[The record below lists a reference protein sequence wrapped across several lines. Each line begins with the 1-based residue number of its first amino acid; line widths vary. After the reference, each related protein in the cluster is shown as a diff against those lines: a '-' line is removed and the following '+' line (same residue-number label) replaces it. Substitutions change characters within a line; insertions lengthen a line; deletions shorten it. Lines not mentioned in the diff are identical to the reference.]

1 MTKAKQSLKNL
12 YDKIA
17 LHHVLGVLAFLYFF
31 MDIYGLPKWALYKA
45 KHHQDIYQ
53 TYACNMVK
61 GKYNIYI
68 IEIEGKSYRT
78 SEVDPWWSSEEEK
91 NNIPFV
97 RDKSIFNK
105 DKDKYMNKNNCFK
118 IKYIQ
123 LWEWPLI
130 SYKKIYLYEYIP

>member
-31 MDIYGLPKWALYKA
+31 MVIYGFPKWAMYKA
-45 KHHQDIYQ
+45 KRHQDIYPA
-53 TYACNMVK
+53 YACNMVK
-61 GKYNIYI
+61 GKNGYS
-68 IEIEGKSYRT
+68 IEIEGKTHYST
-78 SEVDPWWSSEEEK
+78 HLSFMWFSEEK
-91 NNIPFV
+91 NSIPFMKD
-97 RDKSIFNK
+97 RSRFNK

-123 LWEWPLI
+123 LLEWPLI